1 MAILTV
7 AIWFYCRR
15 MDIKALVFNQILR
28 FLESTLLNVIA
39 IKLNQYFVA
48 MSTKCCD
55 IVAIKMA
62 NSKVA
67 RNYVRGCFDDR
78 VHFQSYTN
86 KYACNLENIML
97 DLCCSF
103 VAISLYLA

>member
-7 AIWFYCRR
+7 AIWYCCRR

-62 NSKVA
+62 NSEGA
-67 RNYVRGCFDDR
+67 RN
-78 VHFQSYTN
+78 H
-86 KYACNLENIML
+86 
-97 DLCCSF
+97 CSWLF
-103 VAISLYLA
+103 R